1 MSNTKLEEINL
12 QRQQDAMLGNTL
24 PTGVF
29 VTEGE
34 NAGKRDL
41 ADEEQSRS
49 SKRRKMNDTIDLVPE
64 MENGEGAIVEMERTS
79 DQHRSKMGRLE
90 EEYRALKDKQIEL
103 LGMVG
108 KATSTLSGL
117 EKNLA
122 KAEKAKNAYCSQIRS
137 KVSSSSACAKFN
149 VTNTSFSIL
158 AKP

>member
-12 QRQQDAMLGNTL
+12 QYQQDATLGNIH

-34 NAGKRDL
+34 NGGKRDL
-41 ADEEQSRS
+41 TDEEQCRS
-49 SKRRKMNDTIDLVPE
+49 SKRQKMSDTVDPAPE

-90 EEYRALKDKQIEL
+90 EEYRALKDQQIEL

-137 KVSSSSACAKFN
+137 KVSCSSACAKFN
-149 VTNTSFSIL
+149 VADTSFSIP